1 MKKISRRDFL
11 KVAGVSAAALG
22 LTACGAASSSTAASS
37 AVASSAAAS
46 SMAAGPA
53 ADITLW
59 TYPVGKF
66 KDEATVNGFL
76 EKFNATY
83 PDVKVTVQYLD
94 YTNGDTQIS
103 SAIEAGTAPD
113 IVLEGP
119 ERLVTNWG
127 AKGKMVDLSDL
138 WTSDVTSDIKA
149 TSDNVVTACQL
160 DGKYYEYPLCMT
172 THCMAINQEVFEKAD
187 ALQYIKDDGT
197 WTTEDFQKALEA
209 VAKSG
214 QVQETG
220 VVYCGGQGGDQGTR
234 ALVTNLYDGEFTDAA
249 HTKYTIDS
257 DAGKKALEKLVELTK
272 AGSLGY
278 DTAIVAS
285 DELTLFANGT
295 TAMTFCWNASN
306 QANYADQ
313 VTFTPKAVA
322 FPSESGTPE
331 LCGGIW
337 GFGIFDNGDDA
348 KVTAA
353 KALIQFL
360 CDDAEQGPDSVRATG
375 FFPVRSSFGDV
386 YTGTEDEAR
395 MNNFKGFMQYLGD
408 YYNVTPGWAEQRT
421 AWFTMLQQVFGGTD
435 IATALATYDSA
446 CEAAIAAAKA

>member
-1 MKKISRRDFL
+1 M
-11 KVAGVSAAALG
+11 A
-22 LTACGAASSSTAASS
+22 
-37 AVASSAAAS
+37 ASSAAAS
-46 SMAAGPA
+46 PA

-59 TYPVGKF
+59 TYPIGKF
-66 KDEATVNGFL
+66 GDETTVNGIL
-76 EKFNATY
+76 EKFNASY
-83 PDVKVTVQYLD
+83 PDVKVTVQYLSYKD
-94 YTNGDTQIS
+94 GDTQIS

-113 IVLEGP
+113 MVMEGP
-119 ERLVTNWG
+119 ERLVSNWG

-337 GFGIFDNGDDA
+337 GFGIFDNGDEARIAAAKKFIQYFGDGAGTIDA
-348 KVTAA
+348 VTASRYFA
-353 KALIQFL
+353 VRDTANGTDLTGIWADNQVMK
-360 CDDAEQGPDSVRATG
+360 DYSVL
-375 FFPVRSSFGDV
+375 
-386 YTGTEDEAR
+386 
-395 MNNFKGFMQYLGD
+395 MQYLGD
-408 YYNVTPGWAEQRT
+408 YYQVTTNWANART
-421 AWFTMLQQVFGGTD
+421 EWWNMLQRIGAGGDVPTEV
-435 IATALATYDSA
+435 ATFVTNANAGT
-446 CEAAIAAAKA
+446 